1 MHTPTPYEVTIAAKL
16 EQLPVPDM
24 MDSIWASIEMELD
37 ADLPSDDSDQS
48 PSTNP
53 TKGLPGMSKGFYLS
67 VLTAVIIAIILIYKA
82 NKNDK
87 KKNNNTPMPAKT
99 EIVVP
104 VADSDQ
110 STGITLEK
118 NDGITTTVVN
128 KKDSSN
134 NSFITGNRISLDSV
148 VQQALPFSKPDS
160 SAIIKNNL
168 LLPSFDSIP
177 LPPLIKPKGV
187 KGITDNDYRIQENK
201 KDSGKRGG

>member
-1 MHTPTPYEVTIAAKL
+1 
-16 EQLPVPDM
+16 
-24 MDSIWASIEMELD
+24 
-37 ADLPSDDSDQS
+37 
-48 PSTNP
+48 
-53 TKGLPGMSKGFYLS
+53 
-67 VLTAVIIAIILIYKA
+67 
-82 NKNDK
+82 
-87 KKNNNTPMPAKT
+87 MPAKT